1 MSPIWKTAMTALTL
15 TAAITITAPAGAGPV
30 PGNLATLSATA
41 PRTVTDVRWRGGGAV
56 AAGIAAGVITGAII
70 AGSAN
75 SYYYGPGPYYYGPA
89 YYYGPSY
96 YVPPPYYVAPPYYG
110 PRRYY
115 YYREPVYVA
124 PPYYDYGPRGV
135 YRGPRGRCWISTDN
149 HRGYGYWGPC

>member
-1 MSPIWKTAMTALTL
+1 MSPVLKTAMTALTL
-15 TAAITITAPAGAGPV
+15 TVTIAMTTPAGAGPV
-30 PGNLATLSATA
+30 PGNLASLSAAA

-75 SYYYGPGPYYYGPA
+75 SYYYGPGPYYYDGPT
-89 YYYGPSY
+89 YYYGPRY
-96 YVPPPYYVAPPYYG
+96 YVPPPYYAAP
-110 PRRYY
+110 RYY

-124 PPYYDYGPRGV
+124 PPVYYAPRGV
-135 YRGPRGRCWISTDN
+135 YRGPRGRCWIDTDN